1 MSQIVADC
9 PRCSA
14 SKTTFDLGSAVLR
27 EVDGWQHRF
36 EVFAECRH
44 CTQPTLLRL
53 VQHAPGLGVNN
64 QFSFLKHP
72 GTVAHLFDVA
82 GFVSQKDLDGV
93 RPPEHLPASIL
104 AAFEEGPNA
113 RQLVATTRQRRCS
126 DFALTGRPK
135 TCYLQ
140 PQSQGSMRTCVGS
153 SRFGSRGSSTTG
165 SYLKA
170 FANSRRV
177 SGRMGTT
184 ARTTAR

>member
-82 GFVSQKDLDGV
+82 GFVS
-93 RPPEHLPASIL
+93 
-104 AAFEEGPNA
+104 
-113 RQLVATTRQRRCS
+113 
-126 DFALTGRPK
+126 
-135 TCYLQ
+135 
-140 PQSQGSMRTCVGS
+140 
-153 SRFGSRGSSTTG
+153 
-165 SYLKA
+165 
-170 FANSRRV
+170 
-177 SGRMGTT
+177 
-184 ARTTAR
+184 